1 MNQTVQATLPAGT
14 LTGVQERGGVCR
26 FSAIPYARPPVG
38 KLRFAPPEAATWQG
52 DLDATQP
59 GPVAPQL
66 PSRLRDAMGDF
77 NAPQSEDCLHLT
89 VWTPAADSARRPVVV
104 WLHGGAWQSGGGA
117 LDWYDGS
124 ALAARGDLV
133 VVAVNYRLAAL
144 GWLYVPGQTANVGLL
159 DQEAAIDWVFDN
171 ITGLGGDPE
180 RVTVMGQSAG
190 ASSICAM
197 LARKPRFSRAI
208 LQSAA
213 LGRGFRSAAQAQA
226 LGQAFLEAAGVAS
239 LDAAR
244 ALPVSALLAAQ
255 QSPAVAEVLRAE
267 GSSRSQFCPVLD
279 GHVLPEDIAPALQ
292 RAASRADV
300 LVAYTRNEMAAFP
313 GYVANATRAEA
324 QATTDNHARAH
335 VDPNHVGNVSPGNVD
350 PYHVGNVSPG
360 NVDPNHVGNVS
371 PGHVDPSHVDHVKPG
386 HVGHIGHVDHVGP
399 ALDDPIGDQ
408 VFGAPSR
415 AWARAA
421 VTQGRQAWLARFDVA
436 PTARFKACHC
446 IELPFVFDT
455 VSAFGDAPM
464 LAGLDAA
471 HAQRLTAQTQQA
483 WIAFIRGD
491 APDWPM
497 APHLHVFA

>member
-1 MNQTVQATLPAGT
+1 MNQTVHATLPAGT
-14 LTGVQERGGVCR
+14 LTGVLERGGVCR

-89 VWTPAADSARRPVVV
+89 VWTPAADGARRPVVV

-117 LDWYDGS
+117 LDWYDGA
-124 ALAARGDLV
+124 ALVARGDVV

-255 QSPAVAEVLRAE
+255 QSPAVAEVLRGE
-267 GSSRSQFCPVLD
+267 GSNRSQFCPVLD

-313 GYVANATRAEA
+313 GYVANATRAEGL
-324 QATTDNHARAH
+324 ATTDNHARAH
-335 VDPNHVGNVSPGNVD
+335 VDPSPVGNVSPC
-350 PYHVGNVSPG
+350 
-360 NVDPNHVGNVS
+360 
-371 PGHVDPSHVDHVKPG
+371 HVDPSRVDHVKP
-386 HVGHIGHVDHVGP
+386 GHVDHVGP

>member
-1 MNQTVQATLPAGT
+1 MNQTVHATLPAGT

-89 VWTPAADSARRPVVV
+89 VWTPGADGARRPVVV

-124 ALAARGDLV
+124 ALAARGDVV

-335 VDPNHVGNVSPGNVD
+335 VDS
-350 PYHVGNVSPG
+350 S
-360 NVDPNHVGNVS
+360 HVGNVS
-371 PGHVDPSHVDHVKPG
+371 PGHVDPSRVDHVKP
-386 HVGHIGHVDHVGP
+386 GHVDHVGP

-464 LAGLDAA
+464 LAGLDAD

-483 WIAFIRGD
+483 WLAFIRGD

>member
-89 VWTPAADSARRPVVV
+89 VWTPAADGARRPVVV

-313 GYVANATRAEA
+313 GYVANATKAEGL
-324 QATTDNHARAH
+324 ATTDNHARAH
-335 VDPNHVGNVSPGNVD
+335 VDPNHVGNVSPG
-350 PYHVGNVSPG
+350 
-360 NVDPNHVGNVS
+360 
-371 PGHVDPSHVDHVKPG
+371 HVDPSRVDHVKP
-386 HVGHIGHVDHVGP
+386 GHVDHVGP

-483 WIAFIRGD
+483 WLAFIRGD

>member
-1 MNQTVQATLPAGT
+1 MNSNHEKTGATMNQTVHATLPAGT

-335 VDPNHVGNVSPGNVD
+335 VDS
-350 PYHVGNVSPG
+350 S
-360 NVDPNHVGNVS
+360 HVGNVS
-371 PGHVDPSHVDHVKPG
+371 PGHVDPSRVDHVKP
-386 HVGHIGHVDHVGP
+386 GHVDHVGP

-464 LAGLDAA
+464 LAGLDAD

-483 WIAFIRGD
+483 WLAFIRGD